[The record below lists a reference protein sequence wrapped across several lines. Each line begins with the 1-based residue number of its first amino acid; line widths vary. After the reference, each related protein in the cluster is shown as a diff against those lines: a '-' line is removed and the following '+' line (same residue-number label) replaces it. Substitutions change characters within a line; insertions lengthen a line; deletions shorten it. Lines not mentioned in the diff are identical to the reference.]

1 MIEPMRPGQTLL
13 GLIKPG
19 HPAGGSK
26 GGANWDLIF
35 HLAAWRTLGGMVHQD
50 RLRCLMPVGDKSF
63 LTDWY
68 PVVPGLGL
76 VRLEVDRH
84 EGQTLW
90 VRQVSVLDSD
100 AELEGM
106 RQVLQEPVRVGD
118 SELGPLTLDRSL
130 DVYEGEVQWNG
141 YPIHLTLSCDDPQQ
155 PQVALNAAKSFLREQ
170 GTWDAR
176 VRAAAVAQLLPL
188 KNNTWLEEGEAEVEP
203 EAFVRRMTLN
213 AVEVSDGGKWSLWF
227 DDDDM
232 FWGHAIMVSGHV
244 ASEEVDATIVG

>member
-68 PVVPGLGL
+68 PVVPALGL

-130 DVYEGEVQWNG
+130 DVYEGEV
-141 YPIHLTLSCDDPQQ
+141 
-155 PQVALNAAKSFLREQ
+155 
-170 GTWDAR
+170 
-176 VRAAAVAQLLPL
+176 
-188 KNNTWLEEGEAEVEP
+188 
-203 EAFVRRMTLN
+203 
-213 AVEVSDGGKWSLWF
+213 
-227 DDDDM
+227 
-232 FWGHAIMVSGHV
+232 
-244 ASEEVDATIVG
+244 